1 MPVRVR
7 LVYDGDDVAD
17 ALLRSAHFAVHLYS
31 EGGISVLAMREDG
44 YVEDAVLDGGGGG
57 GGGAQLSIYG
67 HTGSHTQPSAA
78 AAVAELDWRNSVMQR
93 ILERSDAP
101 APPIAAAYNAPGNHS
116 PPPPASPGG
125 SRRLAVRD
133 QKSKQ
138 QPPAAPAAPCSPT
151 RRHAFKT
158 LHRQHPSTP
167 RHSRC
172 RLTHASLLP

>member
-1 MPVRVR
+1 VRVH

-17 ALLRSAHFAVHLYS
+17 VLFRSAHFAVHVYS

-44 YVEDAVLDGGGGG
+44 YVEDAVLDG

-93 ILERSDAP
+93 MLERSDAA
-101 APPIAAAYNAPGNHS
+101 APPLAAPGNLS

-133 QKSKQ
+133 KSKLPLQ
-138 QPPAAPAAPCSPT
+138 QPCAPAAPCSPT

-158 LHRQHPSTP
+158 LHRQLPPPFSLPSDG
-167 RHSRC
+167 RVACHV
-172 RLTHASLLP
+172 

>member
-1 MPVRVR
+1 VPVRVC

-17 ALLRSAHFAVHLYS
+17 ALLRSAHFAVHVYS

-44 YVEDAVLDGGGGG
+44 YVQDAVLDGG

-101 APPIAAAYNAPGNHS
+101 APPIPAPGNLS

-133 QKSKQ
+133 LKSKPPPPQQQ
-138 QPPAAPAAPCSPT
+138 QPCAPCSPT

-158 LHRQHPSTP
+158 LHRQLPQP
-167 RHSRC
+167 F
-172 RLTHASLLP
+172 SLKSDGRVAGHV